1 MKHPPGSQQC
11 KSKSKLSAPQ
21 APFIY
26 MALEPGVIRVP
37 PPPTPIPMSDPTWI
51 CFGEDLGDVPRT
63 LFWHESDFYR
73 SMDGVGAYVHTG
85 SCHISACPAF

>member
-37 PPPTPIPMSDPTWI
+37 TPIPHPHVGSHMDMFWQCYRRGRSNLNKKGLIGSDMRRAVRLRVDTSH
-51 CFGEDLGDVPRT
+51 G
-63 LFWHESDFYR
+63 
-73 SMDGVGAYVHTG
+73 
-85 SCHISACPAF
+85 